1 MIEPVFSVSDFV
13 AVFNQTLEAVYP
25 SVTIVGELSNFKIS
39 KNKWVYF
46 DLKDEYSSIRF
57 FGTIYALPGPLE
69 DGMILEVV
77 GQPRLHASFGFSVNV
92 RTVRPVGEGSIKK
105 AAQLLEA
112 KLEAEGLFAVER
124 KRPIPYPPK
133 RIALVTS
140 LQSAAYADFLKV
152 LGKRWSGLQIDL
164 YDVQV
169 QGEAAAGQIVEAMQ
183 YFNSAPNL
191 PDVIVVTRGGGS
203 ADDLAVFNTEQVT
216 RAVAASRAPTL
227 LAIGHETDVSLA
239 ERAADQRASTPSN
252 AAELLV
258 PDRLSEKQRLSLTEA
273 SLSQQV
279 TGVIMQK
286 REELQHKQRALLVAL
301 QGIWQQSSAHLS
313 ASKDI
318 LQALNPHAVLAR
330 GYSITRDKTGRI
342 IRTTK
347 GLAKGQA
354 LSIQLHEG
362 GFGVR
367 VDKIQ

>member
-39 KNKWVYF
+39 KNKWIYF
-46 DLKDEYSSIRF
+46 DLKDEYSSVRF
-57 FGTIYALPGPLE
+57 FGTTYALPGPLE

-77 GQPRLHASFGFSVNV
+77 GQPRLHSSFGFSVNV
-92 RTVRPVGEGSIKK
+92 RTIRPVGEGSIKK

-140 LQSAAYADFLKV
+140 SQSAAYADFIKV

-169 QGEAAAGQIVEAMQ
+169 QGEAAVGQIIEAMQ
-183 YFNSAPNL
+183 YFNGAPNL

-227 LAIGHETDVSLA
+227 VAIGHETDISLA

-279 TGVIMQK
+279 TRVVVQK
-286 REELQHKQRALLVAL
+286 KEELQHKQRALLVAL

-313 ASKDI
+313 ARKDI

-347 GLAKGQA
+347 GLTKGQA
-354 LSIQLHEG
+354 LNIQLHEG